1 MLTETDIR
9 GGGGVPT
16 RLNYFA
22 NAHARHFQQLGRYHD
37 KANESQSKQNAIK
50 PDQTSNEIKQRHCTF
65 SNILQ
70 AY

>member
-1 MLTETDIR
+1 MLTETDM
-9 GGGGVPT
+9 GGGVPT

-22 NAHARHFQQLGRYHD
+22 HAHARRLQQLSRYHD
-37 KANESQSKQNAIK
+37 KANGSQSKQNEIK
-50 PDQTSNEIKQRHCTF
+50 PNQTSNEIKQRHCTF